1 MMMRTE
7 WVFLGVMALSAA
19 VQAGDERAEDGRY
32 EAFPL
37 AGVLGSK
44 GGGGGRAFILD
55 TREGHVWIWSE
66 NELITGPDGSR
77 RYGAGF
83 IYQGKLPSAAQ
94 PGEFVETPRK

>member
-1 MMMRTE
+1 MRSG
-7 WVFLGVMALSAA
+7 WMVLGALALAA
-19 VQAGDERAEDGRY
+19 AAQASGGSIDDGRY

-44 GGGGGRAFILD
+44 GGGGGRVFILD

-66 NELITGPDGSR
+66 NELITAPDGSR

-83 IYQGKLPSAAQ
+83 VYQGKLPSPTQ
-94 PGEFVETPRK
+94 PGEFIETPRK